1 MKYIELF
8 EKDFG
13 HRDVPKC
20 PKGDYR
26 LKCPSEYG
34 YEEDDYIC
42 DYMPSCKDCWQREVS
57 E

>member
-34 YEEDDYIC
+34 YEDDDYIC
-42 DYMPSCKDCWQREVS
+42 DYMPSCKDCWEREVS
-57 E
+57 K